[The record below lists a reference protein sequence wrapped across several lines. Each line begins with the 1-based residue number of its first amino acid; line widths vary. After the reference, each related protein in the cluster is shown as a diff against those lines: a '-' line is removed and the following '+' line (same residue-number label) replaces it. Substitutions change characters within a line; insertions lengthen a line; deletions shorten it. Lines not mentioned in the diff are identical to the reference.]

1 MRSLSQKSFLWP
13 WTWPERIRAM
23 FREPK
28 LPHEAINAIETMAGE
43 GMNAR
48 QIARILNMQPRIVQR
63 VIDRYRMRQA
73 ALRRRRKGKQK

>member
-1 MRSLSQKSFLWP
+1 
-13 WTWPERIRAM
+13 M